1 VPKLD
6 LILEKLGAAQLKLLR
21 SADTVPA
28 DQWKTRPQKDSW
40 SAAELIA
47 HLILVERSV
56 VGAADR
62 ISQKTPKRFS
72 FFRRLHLPI
81 GLVEARVIRQ
91 KAPLQ
96 VTPETLEEKETM
108 LAGLREMRERTL
120 AFLDE
125 TKDRNLSEYRW
136 RHPFLGSFDMYEWF
150 QFVAAHQ
157 MRHEKQMREIAA
169 SLPKAIAN
177 LQK

>member
-1 VPKLD
+1 MPKLD
-6 LILEKLGAAQLKLLR
+6 FILEKLASAQRKLLQ
-21 SADTVPA
+21 SADAVSSNH
-28 DQWKTRPQKDSW
+28 WKTRPQQDRW
-40 SAAELIA
+40 SAAELVA
-47 HLILVERSV
+47 HLIIVERAV

-62 ISQKTPKRFS
+62 ISQKAPKRFS
-72 FFRRLHLPI
+72 FFGRLHLPI
-81 GLVEARVIRQ
+81 RLVEARIVRQ
-91 KAPLQ
+91 KAPLPVDPQ
-96 VTPETLEEKETM
+96 MVREKETM

-120 AFLDE
+120 AFLEE
-125 TKDRNLSEYRW
+125 TRGRNLSEYRW

-157 MRHEKQMREIAA
+157 ARHEKQMREIAA